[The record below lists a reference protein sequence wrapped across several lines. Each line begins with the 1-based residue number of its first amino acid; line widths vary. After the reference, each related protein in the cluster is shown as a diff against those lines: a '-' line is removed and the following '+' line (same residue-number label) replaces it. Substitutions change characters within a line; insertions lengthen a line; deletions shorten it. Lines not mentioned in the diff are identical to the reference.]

1 MKGGTAELDV
11 ITTHVNADFD
21 ALASMLAA
29 KRLYPEAIIVFP
41 GAQEKNLR
49 NFFLHTSSYLFDFV
63 RIKDIDLDRI
73 RRLILVDTR
82 QKRRIGKFNK
92 LLEKD
97 DVEIHIYDHHPP
109 SDDDIKGDFEVIQE
123 LGAGVSIMTEL
134 IREKGI
140 KVTPDE
146 ATLMSL
152 GIYED
157 TGSFTFSS
165 TKAEDHE
172 AAAWLLEQGA
182 SLNTVSDMLT
192 RELTAE
198 QVWLL
203 NDLMASA
210 TRNSING
217 IEVVIAKT
225 KTDRYV
231 GDFAVLVQK
240 FMEMENL
247 NVIFAL
253 AQMEN
258 RVYLVARSRIPEVNA
273 AEIAFEFGGGGHPQ
287 AASAT
292 ISDKTLIQ
300 AEEELH
306 DLLVSLIN
314 SERLAKDMMTSPVVH
329 IPPDSTMGDAHE
341 TLTRYNINFLMVID
355 DEGILRGYIS
365 REMVDRAIF
374 LGLEKRPVK
383 EYMNVE
389 FHHVGPETTLS
400 KIQELIISN
409 KVRVLP
415 VLQDSQLLGVITRT
429 DLLNI
434 LIERSSTPEFLYDS
448 EGELTRYARRKNIA
462 NLLRE
467 RLAERVT
474 KLLRDLGEI
483 ADSLDYNAYLVG
495 GLVRDV
501 ILKRENLDVDIVIEG
516 DGIRFARAFA
526 KRHGAKVRSY
536 PKFGTA
542 VLEMPDG
549 FKVDVAT
556 ARMEHYESPA
566 ALPEVKLT
574 SLKRDL
580 VRRDFT
586 INTLAV
592 HLNKGHYGILI
603 DHFGA
608 MKDIKERSLRVLH
621 NLSFVEDPTRIL
633 RAIRF
638 EQRFGFRIGKLTE
651 TLIQNAV
658 NLHCFENL
666 AGQRLFGELQLIL
679 KEEDP
684 IGAIERMH
692 GYDLLKFLSPEL
704 RLTQEVRSILKETKG
719 ILAWFDLLYL
729 DITYEPWRVYF
740 LGLTSALT
748 DDAFGKLIER
758 LGLQEKEMVAM
769 ISARQ
774 EAGDVLDALYDLKDK
789 KNYAVYR
796 ILSPLTPETLLY
808 SMAKTRSEKVKR
820 HISIFFTRLRGT
832 VVFLKG
838 RDLIAL
844 GYKPGLFFKEIFEG
858 ILEAKL
864 EGDVSTKEDE
874 IEFVKGRFARSNS
887 LKNPKSEY
895 RNPKQIPM
903 GKIPRLSRP
912 KV

>member
-1 MKGGTAELDV
+1 MAPQAPDTEMKKPKPQLDV

-29 KRLYPEAIIVFP
+29 KKLYPEAIIVFP

-63 RIKDIDLDRI
+63 RMKDVDLNRIK
-73 RRLILVDTR
+73 RLILVDTR
-82 QKRRIGKFNK
+82 QKRRIGKFGK
-92 LLEKD
+92 LLD
-97 DVEIHIYDHHPP
+97 RGDVEIHIYDHHPP
-109 SDDDIKGDFEVIQE
+109 SDDDIKGDLEVIRE
-123 LGAGVSIMTEL
+123 VGAGVSMMTEI
-134 IREKGI
+134 IREKDI
-140 KVTPDE
+140 NISPDE

-157 TGSFTFSS
+157 TGSFAFSS
-165 TKAEDHE
+165 TKAEDYQ

-210 TRNSING
+210 TRNRFNG
-217 IEVVIAKT
+217 IEVVIAKA
-225 KTDRYV
+225 KTDSYI

-258 RVYLVARSRIPEVNA
+258 RVYLIARSRIPEVNA

-292 ISDKTLIQ
+292 ITDKTLIQ
-300 AEEELH
+300 AEEELQT
-306 DLLVSLIN
+306 LLVSRID
-314 SERLAKDMMTSPVVH
+314 SERLAKDIMTSPVILVS
-329 IPPDSTMGDAHE
+329 PEAMMGEAHE
-341 TLTRYNINFLMVID
+341 TLTRYNINFLMVVD
-355 DEGILRGYIS
+355 HQGKLKGYMS
-365 REMVDRAIF
+365 REIVDRAIF
-374 LGLEKRPVK
+374 LGLEARPVK

-400 KIQELIISN
+400 KIQDLIITN
-409 KVRVLP
+409 RVRVLP
-415 VLQDSQLLGVITRT
+415 VLQDSKLLGVITRT
-429 DLLNI
+429 DLLSI

-448 EGELTRYARRKNIA
+448 QEPPRFTRKKNVA

-467 RLAERVT
+467 RLPESIV
-474 KLLRDLGEI
+474 KLLEELGEV
-483 ADSLDYNAYLVG
+483 ADSLGYDAYLVG

-501 ILKRENLDVDIVIEG
+501 VMKRENLDVDIVIEG
-516 DGIRFARAFA
+516 DGIKFARTFA

-549 FKVDVAT
+549 FKIDVAT

-566 ALPEVKLT
+566 ALPEVKLA

-580 VRRDFT
+580 FRRDFT

-592 HLNKGHYGILI
+592 HLNKGHYGILV

-658 NLHCFENL
+658 NIHCFENL

-684 IGAIERMH
+684 IGPIERMH

-704 RLTQEVRSILKETKG
+704 RLTEQVRDVLKEIKG
-719 ILAWFDLLYL
+719 ILVWFDLLYL
-729 DITYEPWRVYF
+729 DITYEPWKVYF
-740 LGLTSALT
+740 LGLTSPLPEDGFA
-748 DDAFGKLIER
+748 KLLER
-758 LGLQEKEMVAM
+758 LQLQEKDMLSVL
-769 ISARQ
+769 SARK
-774 EAGDVLDALYDLKDK
+774 EARGLLEALYNLKDK
-789 KNYAVYR
+789 ENHAIYR
-796 ILSPLTPETLLY
+796 ALSPVPPETLLY
-808 SMAKTRSEKVKR
+808 AMAKTRSEKVKR
-820 HISIFFTRLRGT
+820 YISTFFTRLRGT
-832 VVFLKG
+832 EVFVKG

-844 GYKPGLFFKEIFEG
+844 GYKPGPYFKEIFED
-858 ILEAKL
+858 ILGAKL
-864 EGDVSTKEDE
+864 EGNVSTKEDE
-874 IEFVKGRFARSNS
+874 VAYVKEKFGSMLDR
-887 LKNPKSEY
+887 
-895 RNPKQIPM
+895 
-903 GKIPRLSRP
+903 
-912 KV
+912 